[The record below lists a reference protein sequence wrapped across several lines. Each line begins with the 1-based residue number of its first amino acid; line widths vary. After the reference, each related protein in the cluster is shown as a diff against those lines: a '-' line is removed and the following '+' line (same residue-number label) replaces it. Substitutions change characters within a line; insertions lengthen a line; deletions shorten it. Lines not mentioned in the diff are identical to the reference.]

1 MALVGFSCE
10 PWRLRPFLLK
20 TQLLTKVSRKVT
32 DYMFSYDIGDTVMI
46 LDHSHDAYGEDC
58 KIRGRYQSN
67 GDEMYYIESV
77 KPPIRFFDID
87 GSSLVFRPPVVK
99 TFRFKKGQEVII
111 TNRDR
116 DSYNKKGVVVGDVE
130 LPPTR
135 LPVGGQVG
143 RGVLGHGH

>member
-1 MALVGFSCE
+1 
-10 PWRLRPFLLK
+10 
-20 TQLLTKVSRKVT
+20 
-32 DYMFSYDIGDTVMI
+32 MI

-116 DSYNKKGVVVGDVE
+116 DSYNKKGVVVGDVD
-130 LPPTR
+130 PSDD
-135 LPVGGQVG
+135 VVYVSFDGGKSNRWFFDKEVTTDIE
-143 RGVLGHGH
+143 R